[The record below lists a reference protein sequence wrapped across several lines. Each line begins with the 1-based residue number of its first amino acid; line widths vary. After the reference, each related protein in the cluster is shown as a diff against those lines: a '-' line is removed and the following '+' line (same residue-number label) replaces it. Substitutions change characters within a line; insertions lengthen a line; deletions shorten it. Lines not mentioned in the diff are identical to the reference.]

1 MWRFS
6 CIICLRTLLCDVT
19 SLVVIKFAFVSC
31 NQFST
36 WIACIGFTLGFGGM
50 FLKTWR
56 VHKIFVNRTKKMVSE
71 LKNYFHNELMNL
83 EANNTRISLLVLG
96 KESALDPR
104 TRTKT
109 SLSFVRERSGTLIF
123 FHVICYFT
131 LKTIS
136 LVFFVLVFLF
146 FFFSRKKFSVMTA
159 IRLYRDDTLDEDVLV
174 IFDELQEP
182 KSPL

>member
-1 MWRFS
+1 MSEWLESIHDCAPTAHFSLSLDSQWETMWRFS
-6 CIICLRTLLCDVT
+6 CIVRLRTLRCDVT
-19 SLVVIKFAFVSC
+19 SLVIIKFAFVSC

-71 LKNYFHNELMNL
+71 LKNYFHNKLINL

-96 KESALDPR
+96 KERALDPR
-104 TRTKT
+104 ARTKT
-109 SLSFVRERSGTLIF
+109 SLIFVKERSGTLIF
-123 FHVICYFT
+123 VHFICYFR

-136 LVFFVLVFLF
+136 FVFFIMVF
-146 FFFSRKKFSVMTA
+146 FFFF
-159 IRLYRDDTLDEDVLV
+159 
-174 IFDELQEP
+174 QG
-182 KSPL
+182 KS